1 MILSFKILYMYLNCV
16 YTSTCTYMHVC
27 LQYLLCMN
35 IDCKLSLS
43 LSFSLFQ
50 PPPPSVLPSLPFSL
64 SLSLSVSPFYSQ
76 ASKAEITFLKYFGV
90 VSPKAGRTLVYKMSD
105 VAKMYQHWNIAI
117 PDFVKEICDGKASST
132 YHEVL
137 QVEIS

>member
-1 MILSFKILYMYLNCV
+1 M
-16 YTSTCTYMHVC
+16 STFAVSSLCEHW
-27 LQYLLCMN
+27 LQAISLF
-35 IDCKLSLS
+35 LSLS
-43 LSFSLFQ
+43 ST
-50 PPPPSVLPSLPFSL
+50 PPPPPLRSSLPPSLP
-64 SLSLSVSPFYSQ
+64 LSVSPFYSQ

-117 PDFVKEICDGKASST
+117 PDFVKEICDGKASSS